1 MRGIVASFLDMPWYG
16 SRQMVRHL
24 RRVGH
29 EVGRRRVRRLMS
41 KMGLA
46 PIYQR
51 PRTSDPHPRHRVYP
65 YLLRK
70 LAYERPNPVWCADV
84 TYIPM
89 TKGFLYTMAVV
100 DWRGVRVLPWVWR
113 N

>member
-1 MRGIVASFLDMPWYG
+1 
-16 SRQMVRHL
+16 MVRHL
-24 RRVGH
+24 RRGGH

-70 LAYERPNPVWCADV
+70 LAIERPNHVWCADV

-89 TKGFLYTMAVV
+89 RKGFLYLMRSEERRVGKECVST
-100 DWRGVRVLPWVWR
+100 VRSRWSPYH
-113 N
+113 